1 MTILK
6 DFIFECRNDTGPFDR
21 SDCST
26 RLWLTT
32 PHLFCFHTQTAIHH
46 GEQVWDQ
53 CRIELPSIVLTND
66 GDTNEFW
73 EFLASRCKQ
82 KTLKCHCVWLAV
94 AAQPEEVISSHVTLN
109 TFIEPVNCSKHWKQR
124 MGFISQVLNLFTGE
138 SWMFCVCLLW
148 VVLCTRRDCA
158 LWRGVIS
165 AVGVRSSI
173 PLIPP
178 SQTRFFLQPVN

>member
-6 DFIFECRNDTGPFDR
+6 DFTFECRNDTGPYDQ

-46 GEQVWDQ
+46 REQVWDQ
-53 CRIELPSIVLTND
+53 CRIELSSIVLTND
-66 GDTNEFW
+66 GNTNEFW
-73 EFLASRCKQ
+73 EFLASRWKQ
-82 KTLKCHCVWLAV
+82 KTLKCHCVLLAV
-94 AAQPEEVISSHVTLN
+94 AAQPEEVISSHVNLN

-138 SWMFCVCLLW
+138 SWMFCVCCEW
-148 VVLCTRRDCA
+148 CYAQGVTVLS
-158 LWRGVIS
+158 RGVLFLRWVLG
-165 AVGVRSSI
+165 APFLSS
-173 PLIPP
+173 LHLKRDF
-178 SQTRFFLQPVN
+178 SSSL